1 MQLIEY
7 HCNRCGTLNRIK
19 VSELENSLSNFEHN
33 PDNECFVCSQCEH
46 LNPVSSTKVIVGT
59 PVHSI
64 SNVLDVQFTGIINDL
79 DLELMEG
86 GLFFNE
92 YFKKSR

>member
-7 HCNRCGTLNRIK
+7 HCSRCGTLNRIK
-19 VSELENSLSNFEHN
+19 VSELENSLSNFEHD
-33 PDNECFVCSQCEH
+33 PDNECFVCSQCEQ
-46 LNPVSSTKVIVGT
+46 LNPVNSTKVIVGT
-59 PVHSI
+59 PIHSI
-64 SNVLDVQFTGIINDL
+64 SNVLDVQFSGIINDL

-86 GLFFNE
+86 GLFYNE